1 MPRVLIT
8 GASRG
13 LGLEFARQYATAGWQ
28 VLATCR
34 DPARAPALKE
44 LPQTE
49 IHPLDVADFR
59 AIDTLARR
67 LSGTAIDLLLL
78 NAGVM
83 PQPNDNSPVEKVDYA
98 AWPGV
103 FQVNTMG
110 ALRTAAAFKP
120 HVAASSRKIVA
131 AISSGGASL
140 SQPRG
145 TSYAYRSSKAALN
158 FCMAAL
164 AREWS
169 GLGITVVM
177 LAPGHTRTAMG
188 GPDAPLAPEDTVNRV
203 RSVIEKLSLKDS
215 GRFIGNDGRDNPW

>member
-1 MPRVLIT
+1 MRRVLIT

-13 LGLEFARQYATAGWQ
+13 LGLEFARQYAVAGWR

-34 DPARAPALKE
+34 SPATAPALKE
-44 LPQTE
+44 LPNTE
-49 IHPLDVADFR
+49 VHALDVADFA
-59 AIDTLARR
+59 AIDALAET
-67 LSGTAIDLLLL
+67 LSGVAIDLLLL

-83 PQPNDNSPVEKVDYA
+83 PQPNDNPPVETVDYT
-98 AWPGV
+98 AWPDV

-120 HVAASSRKIVA
+120 HVAASARKIVA
-131 AISSGGASL
+131 AVSSGGASL
-140 SQPRG
+140 SHPRG
-145 TSYAYRSSKAALN
+145 TNYVYRSSKAALN

-177 LAPGHTRTAMG
+177 LAPGHTRTDMG
-188 GPDAPLAPEDTVNRV
+188 GPDAPLAPEETVGRV
-203 RSVIEKLSLKDS
+203 RRVIEKLSSKDS